1 MRKFGETSLSAR
13 VRASQNDND
22 DDDNDFEEEKK
33 RKRKEDD
40 TKCSFWTRL
49 VQETLHSPNDTRVRV
64 HLLPSRRRGGG
75 GKREEEEEE
84 RKQILL
90 RLQEE
95 IGRVFAL

>member
-1 MRKFGETSLSAR
+1 

-22 DDDNDFEEEKK
+22 DDDNDFEEEEEEKE
-33 RKRKEDD
+33 KEDD
-40 TKCSFWTRL
+40 AKCSFRGRDWSEKL
-49 VQETLHSPNDTRVRV
+49 LHSPNDTRVRV
-64 HLLPSRRRGGG
+64 HLPCRVGGGGG